1 MSILKAKT
9 EFIKATTEYLSGDYY
24 NTTLSQSNDQAIT
37 TSQETQLIYV
47 TGSIS
52 INNNLHE
59 KISNNTRHDKNVTI
73 KKKLETQIRSLL
85 ESNSLG
91 MI

>member
-9 EFIKATTEYLSGDYY
+9 EFIKATTESLSGDYY
-24 NTTLSQSNDQAIT
+24 TTTLSQSNDQAIT

-59 KISNNTRHDKNVTI
+59 KISNNTTHDKNVTI